1 MSNPLES
8 LSLKTAIEKIWHI
21 LNPPEKRRVVVLL
34 GMTIFGVVLD
44 TFGISLII
52 PAVAMLTD
60 PEFQTNYPQIKPFVK
75 LVGNPTQSV
84 LVVFGLG
91 ALVVVY
97 LFKNIFIGLN
107 KFLQM
112 RFQAEVETRLSNRL
126 FNRYLNQPY
135 SFHLHRNSSELI
147 RNLQDAKAVTD
158 YAVAP
163 ILILVTEALVLIGLS
178 ALLLIIEPIGSAAV
192 VLIIAT
198 ASFVFHV
205 LTKSLAGKWGSERQ
219 FHDGQRLKE
228 ATQALGG
235 IKDVKVLNRESIFER
250 RFSNHNDAKVSS
262 DQKFLFLQQLPI
274 LWLEI
279 LVLFSL
285 TILVAILELQGNS
298 PSEILPVLA
307 LFAAASFRV
316 LPSANRTITA
326 FQNLK
331 YGRSILNTVSH
342 DLSLPVREYGPS
354 KTQNRLLPKGIELNQ
369 VSYKFEGTI
378 EPTLNCINLKIS
390 AGESIGIIGT
400 SGAGKSTLIDVFMGL
415 LEPNS
420 GQVLVDGEDISID
433 PRIWQS
439 AVGYVPQNIFL
450 TDESLQRN
458 IAFGVD
464 FEDID
469 KQAVDQ
475 AIDSA
480 QLRAFVNSLPEGL
493 NTVVGERGVRLS
505 GGQRQ
510 RIGIARALYQNP
522 PVLILDEATSSLD
535 LETEAG
541 VMEAVEQLHGEK
553 TLIIV
558 AHRLS
563 TVQQCDRLFLID
575 NGKVAM
581 EGSYEEVIAVYR
593 PTDQAS

>member
-1 MSNPLES
+1 MSNSLES

-75 LVGNPTQSV
+75 LVGNPSQSV

-97 LFKNIFIGLN
+97 LLKNIFLGVN

-163 ILILVTEALVLIGLS
+163 ILILITEVLVLIGLS

-235 IKDVKVLNRESIFER
+235 I
-250 RFSNHNDAKVSS
+250 
-262 DQKFLFLQQLPI
+262 
-274 LWLEI
+274 LWQEI

-316 LPSANRTITA
+316 LPSSNRTITA

-354 KTQNRLLPKGIELNQ
+354 KTQDRLLPKGIELNQ
-369 VSYKFEGTI
+369 VSYKFEGTT

-469 KQAVDQ
+469 MQAVDQ